1 MEVGREVDMTTKY
14 DATPDEEIAHPSSA
28 TSGWQRVVKQLL
40 GIFGAIGIFLG
51 LFILFAGDGQYLG
64 FWDSTWRVGDISEW
78 WGYGLLAA
86 GGVLWVAALG
96 WILAGRTRRI

>member
-1 MEVGREVDMTTKY
+1 MEVGREVDVTTKY
-14 DATPDEEIAHPSSA
+14 DATPEVDTGRSTPDP
-28 TSGWQRVVKQLL
+28 TGWQRVVKQLL

-78 WGYGLLAA
+78 WGYGLLSA
-86 GGVLWVAALG
+86 GGVLWVIALG
-96 WILAGRTRRI
+96 WILAGRSRRI